1 MKPTIIAISIVLAA
15 LCGVA
20 HAQSNEE
27 VFTWTCSEN
36 KQFKTS
42 GTTEKVRLIWEAK
55 TYDLERQTSLPGSLR
70 YKNTT
75 TGHDL
80 VVLGNKAMLFN
91 IKSGTRLAD
100 FCQTAEMKTGKLPH
114 LFAGAE
120 PFTQNKTFFIGINL
134 KAENFSAFFRL
145 RY

>member
-1 MKPTIIAISIVLAA
+1 MKQTLLIVSLATAGLMASASAIAS
-15 LCGVA
+15 
-20 HAQSNEE
+20 EE
-27 VFTWTCSEN
+27 VSTWTCGES

-42 GTTEKVRLIWEAK
+42 GTTETVRLTWESK
-55 TYDLERQTSLPGSLR
+55 TFELKRENSLPGSLR
-70 YKNTT
+70 YKNTN

-114 LFAGAE
+114 LFANSE
-120 PFTQNKTFFIGINL
+120 PFVQN
-134 KAENFSAFFRL
+134 
-145 RY
+145 

>member
-1 MKPTIIAISIVLAA
+1 MKKTLLIVSMAVAGLLGSASAIA
-15 LCGVA
+15 
-20 HAQSNEE
+20 NEE
-27 VFTWTCSEN
+27 VSTWTCSES

-42 GTTEKVRLIWEAK
+42 GTTETVRLTWESK
-55 TYDLERQTSLPGSLR
+55 SFDLKRENSLPGSLR
-70 YKNTT
+70 YKNTN

-120 PFTQNKTFFIGINL
+120 PFTQN
-134 KAENFSAFFRL
+134 
-145 RY
+145 

>member
-1 MKPTIIAISIVLAA
+1 MKKTILIVGLTLTGLLGSAPVFA
-15 LCGVA
+15 
-20 HAQSNEE
+20 SEE
-27 VFTWTCSEN
+27 VSTWTCNES

-42 GTTEKVRLIWEAK
+42 GNTELIRITWESK
-55 TYDLERQTSLPGSLR
+55 TFDLKRENSLPGSLR

-75 TGHDL
+75 SGHDL

-114 LFAGAE
+114 LFANAE
-120 PFTQNKTFFIGINL
+120 PFTQN
-134 KAENFSAFFRL
+134 
-145 RY
+145 

>member
-1 MKPTIIAISIVLAA
+1 MKQSLLIANLLAA
-15 LCGVA
+15 TLLGSVPA
-20 HAQSNEE
+20 IASEE
-27 VFTWTCSEN
+27 VSTWTCSES

-42 GTTEKVRLIWEAK
+42 GTTETVRLTWESK
-55 TYDLERQTSLPGSLR
+55 TFDLKRENSLPGSLR

-100 FCQTAEMKTGKLPH
+100 FCQTADMRTGKLPH
-114 LFAGAE
+114 LFANSE
-120 PFTQNKTFFIGINL
+120 PFVQN
-134 KAENFSAFFRL
+134 
-145 RY
+145 

>member
-1 MKPTIIAISIVLAA
+1 MKKNLLTISVVLASIFSA
-15 LCGVA
+15 ANVNA
-20 HAQSNEE
+20 SEE
-27 VFTWTCSEN
+27 VFTWSCSDS

-42 GTTEKVRLIWEAK
+42 GTIERIRLTWESK

-75 TGHDL
+75 SGHDL

-91 IKSGTRLAD
+91 IKAGIRLAD
-100 FCQTAEMKTGKLPH
+100 FCQTAEMRAGRLPH

-120 PFTQNKTFFIGINL
+120 AFVQN
-134 KAENFSAFFRL
+134 
-145 RY
+145 

>member
-1 MKPTIIAISIVLAA
+1 MKRSIIVVSFATLA
-15 LCGVA
+15 LFGGVNVQA
-20 HAQSNEE
+20 SDE
-27 VFTWTCSEN
+27 VFTWSCSES

-42 GTTEKVRLIWEAK
+42 GTPEKVRLTWESK
-55 TYDLERQTSLPGSLR
+55 TYDMDRQTSLPGSLR

-100 FCQTAEMKTGKLPH
+100 FCQTTEMKTGKLPH

-120 PFTQNKTFFIGINL
+120 PFTQN
-134 KAENFSAFFRL
+134 
-145 RY
+145 

>member
-1 MKPTIIAISIVLAA
+1 MKQNLLVVSLAFTALLGSASAIAS
-15 LCGVA
+15 
-20 HAQSNEE
+20 EE
-27 VFTWTCSEN
+27 VTTWTCSES

-42 GTTEKVRLIWEAK
+42 GTTETVRLTWESK
-55 TYDLERQTSLPGSLR
+55 TFDLKRENSLPGSLR
-70 YKNTT
+70 YKNTN

-114 LFAGAE
+114 LFANSE
-120 PFTQNKTFFIGINL
+120 PFTQN
-134 KAENFSAFFRL
+134 
-145 RY
+145 

>member
-1 MKPTIIAISIVLAA
+1 MKQTLLIVSMAVAGLLGSAAAIAS
-15 LCGVA
+15 
-20 HAQSNEE
+20 EE
-27 VFTWTCSEN
+27 VSTWTCSES

-42 GTTEKVRLIWEAK
+42 GTTETVRLTWESK
-55 TYDLERQTSLPGSLR
+55 TFDLKRENSLPGSLR
-70 YKNTT
+70 YKNTN

-120 PFTQNKTFFIGINL
+120 PFTQN
-134 KAENFSAFFRL
+134 
-145 RY
+145 